1 MIKYFS
7 FTIHN
12 SQFTI
17 HHSLL
22 DDSRLT
28 DLDLIQGC
36 IRNERKCQERLYK
49 KYFPTMMAMCM
60 KYTRDEDRALLIL
73 NDGFLKVF
81 QKLGTFRHEGS
92 LEGWIRR
99 LVYHTL
105 ADFYKKE
112 NSYIRFIQFDVPDH
126 LEAEVS
132 PSDNLEFQDLIGLL
146 DKIPGR
152 SAEVFRLFAIEGYS
166 HEEISTKMN
175 ISTGT
180 SKWHLSNAREKL
192 RTLLVTESHARTSSF

>member
-1 MIKYFS
+1 
-7 FTIHN
+7 
-12 SQFTI
+12 
-17 HHSLL
+17 
-22 DDSRLT
+22 
-28 DLDLIQGC
+28 
-36 IRNERKCQERLYK
+36 
-49 KYFPTMMAMCM
+49 MAMCM

-192 RTLLVTESHARTSSF
+192 RTLLVNENHARTSSL

>member
-1 MIKYFS
+1 
-7 FTIHN
+7 
-12 SQFTI
+12 
-17 HHSLL
+17 
-22 DDSRLT
+22 
-28 DLDLIQGC
+28 
-36 IRNERKCQERLYK
+36 
-49 KYFPTMMAMCM
+49 MMAMCM

-166 HEEISTKMN
+166 HEEISMKMN

-192 RTLLVTESHARTSSF
+192 RTLLVNENHARTSSL

>member
-1 MIKYFS
+1 
-7 FTIHN
+7 
-12 SQFTI
+12 
-17 HHSLL
+17 
-22 DDSRLT
+22 
-28 DLDLIQGC
+28 
-36 IRNERKCQERLYK
+36 
-49 KYFPTMMAMCM
+49 MMTMCM
-60 KYTRDEDRALLIL
+60 KYTRDEDKALLIL

-126 LEAEVS
+126 LEVEAS

-192 RTLLVTESHARTSSF
+192 RTLLVNESHARTSSL

>member
-1 MIKYFS
+1 
-7 FTIHN
+7 
-12 SQFTI
+12 
-17 HHSLL
+17 
-22 DDSRLT
+22 
-28 DLDLIQGC
+28 
-36 IRNERKCQERLYK
+36 
-49 KYFPTMMAMCM
+49 MMAMCM
-60 KYTRDEDRALLIL
+60 KYTKDEDKALLIL

-81 QKLGTFRHEGS
+81 QKLGSFRHEGS

-112 NSYIRFIQFDVPDH
+112 NSYIRFIQFDMPDH
-126 LEAEVS
+126 LEVQNS

-166 HEEISTKMN
+166 HDEISTMMS
-175 ISTGT
+175 ISIGT

-192 RTLLVTESHARTSSF
+192 RSILVNENHARTSSL

>member
-1 MIKYFS
+1 
-7 FTIHN
+7 
-12 SQFTI
+12 
-17 HHSLL
+17 
-22 DDSRLT
+22 
-28 DLDLIQGC
+28 
-36 IRNERKCQERLYK
+36 
-49 KYFPTMMAMCM
+49 M

-192 RTLLVTESHARTSSF
+192 RTLLVNESHARTSSF

>member
-1 MIKYFS
+1 
-7 FTIHN
+7 
-12 SQFTI
+12 
-17 HHSLL
+17 
-22 DDSRLT
+22 
-28 DLDLIQGC
+28 
-36 IRNERKCQERLYK
+36 
-49 KYFPTMMAMCM
+49 M

-192 RTLLVTESHARTSSF
+192 RTLLVNENHARTSSL